1 MALRSLSPLLD
12 GLGDAVWRADALADA
27 ASASGV
33 ALPSGHAALDA
44 QLPGGGWPLG
54 ALSEILQPQNGF
66 NEWRLLLPVLHTVT
80 QVGLPGPYQAA
91 HQPGSLQRR
100 SLPLSHGVHAAHAV
114 QPHLSHLP
122 RVVLIGTP
130 YEPFGPGLAAQGLPA
145 QALLWVKVDAAS
157 DRLWAAEQALR
168 CAGVAAVL
176 LWLPKVRA
184 EHLRRLQLAA
194 HEHAKLLFVMRPASA
209 QQESSP
215 AVLRLLVGGRDAGP
229 RLTGGRAG
237 AASGADDAL
246 CVQVLKRRGPPL
258 DKVLI
263 LPARPAGLS
272 VLLALGAGQGA
283 LGSEASQPLSS
294 VRPEFVEG
302 LRIGQAPS
310 EWKDAVMLGRIS
322 AAWEGG
328 YALDRLATAV

>member
-44 QLPGGGWPLG
+44 QLPGGGWPVG
-54 ALSEILQPQNGF
+54 ALCEILQPPSGF

-80 QVGLPGPYQAA
+80 QVGLPGA
-91 HQPGSLQRR
+91 HQPGNLQRR
-100 SLPLSHGVHAAHAV
+100 SLPLSRGVQAAHGV
-114 QPHLSHLP
+114 QPHPS

-130 YEPFGPGLAAQGLPA
+130 YEPFGPGLAAQGLDA
-145 QALLWVKVDAAS
+145 QTLLWVKADAAPE
-157 DRLWAAEQALR
+157 RLWAAEQALR

-194 HEHAKLLFVMRPASA
+194 HDHAKLLFVMRPANA
-209 QQESSP
+209 QNESSP

-229 RLTGGRAG
+229 RRTGGAEDL
-237 AASGADDAL
+237 ASGADDAL

-258 DKVLI
+258 DKVLA

-272 VLLALGAGQGA
+272 VLLALRNSPAT
-283 LGSEASQPLSS
+283 S
-294 VRPEFVEG
+294 
-302 LRIGQAPS
+302 
-310 EWKDAVMLGRIS
+310 
-322 AAWEGG
+322 EGG
-328 YALDRLATAV
+328 YALDCLATAV